1 MLLSGQEYNHTNI
14 KGASKSMKKENF
26 FKNTKINKSVYITVV
41 TLLVALAVI
50 VVMVT
55 ATNRAK
61 KRNELPPDTTDGSSV
76 QTPDTTAEGNN
87 SDGNKEP
94 DKDVGGTV
102 PTFVLPVSGKL
113 VKAHDE
119 TKQVF
124 SNTMEDYRVHLGI
137 DISTEENAPVSA
149 AADGIVSQIWEDE
162 LMGQCIAIKHDGD
175 SYTIYKNLSATIP
188 GKISEGASV
197 KAGDLIG
204 SVGTSAMIEIADEP
218 HLHFEVTVG
227 GLQVDPTDY
236 FEDSALVSL
245 NVDENYEG

>member
-1 MLLSGQEYNHTNI
+1 
-14 KGASKSMKKENF
+14 MKNENF

-41 TLLVALAVI
+41 TLLLALAVI

-61 KRNELPPDTTDGSSV
+61 KKNELPEDTTNGSV
-76 QTPDTTAEGNN
+76 ETPGTTQPNSPSDTE
-87 SDGNKEP
+87 KEP

-102 PTFVLPVSGKL
+102 PTFALPVSGKL
-113 VKAHDE
+113 AKAHDE

-149 AADGIVSQIWEDE
+149 AADGIVSQIWEDA

-175 SYTIYKNLSATIP
+175 SYTIYKNLSTTIP
-188 GKISEGASV
+188 SNISEGASV
-197 KAGDLIG
+197 KEGDLIG
-204 SVGTSAMIEIADEP
+204 SVGTSAMVEIADEP
-218 HLHFEVTVG
+218 HLHFEITVG
-227 GLQVDPTDY
+227 GLQVNPTDY

-245 NVDENYEG
+245 NIDENYEG